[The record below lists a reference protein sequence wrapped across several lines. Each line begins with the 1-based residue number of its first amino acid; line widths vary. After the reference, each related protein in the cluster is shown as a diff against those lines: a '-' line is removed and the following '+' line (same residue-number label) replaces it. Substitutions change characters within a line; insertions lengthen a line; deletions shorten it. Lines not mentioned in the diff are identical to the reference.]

1 MERLELW
8 NFGTQKHQLQNRFFN
23 FFIVLSF
30 FAFRIYICPS
40 FTEMGIY
47 SNVLKVTGESALGG
61 VKYHLLFASAKAITT
76 CPALPVVKTLD
87 AHYQTAV
94 GDFVFA
100 DENDG
105 FNVMEAI
112 NRSGKLEWE
121 SVGSPGSLKS
131 KCTVEFDVAGMQAA
145 LAKFTTLAKNDDLI
159 LIIERTDCTGK
170 RYMIGTCCLPTQIT
184 KYKGTAGQK
193 PEDDVKTTFTMEAYC
208 EGMPIVLG
216 DDVVLQLSGDFDDE
230 DVNDDFS

>member
-1 MERLELW
+1 M
-8 NFGTQKHQLQNRFFN
+8 
-23 FFIVLSF
+23 S
-30 FAFRIYICPS
+30 
-40 FTEMGIY
+40 IY
-47 SNVLKVTGESALGG
+47 SNVEKDPNESALGG
-61 VKYHLLFASAKAITT
+61 VKYSLLFASAKAITT

-87 AHYQTAV
+87 AHYQVAV

-100 DENDG
+100 AEDDG
-105 FNVMEAI
+105 FNKMEAI

-131 KCTVEFDVAGMQAA
+131 KTTVEFEVAGMQAA

-159 LIIERTDCTGK
+159 LILERTDCTGK

-208 EGMPIVLG
+208 EGMPIIL
-216 DDVVLQLSGDFDDE
+216 DDATTLPLVA
-230 DVNDDFS
+230 